1 MMAEIFVLC
10 PFGLDA
16 GLVSKAV
23 ELSGDAPVRVLV
35 PEADVEA
42 AAEAGAGIIHTLT
55 ADSLIADE
63 ALFSRWLEEK
73 ITEWGS
79 RILLAPAT
87 VSMRNIMPM
96 LAWLLDAGLTADCTG
111 LTLDGEELIQ
121 TRPAF
126 GNSLMATIRT
136 LSPIQMATVRP
147 GTFLPRKCRTS
158 SVTVLPETY
167 NPREER
173 VKITEEAVNG
183 EGKSLSQAEIVIAGG
198 LGVGSKENFRK
209 LEVLADVLGA
219 GIGASRAAVDA
230 GFAPYRCQI
239 GMTGVTVCPKLYIAV
254 GISGAVQHLA
264 GMSGAE
270 RVIAVNSDPNAPI
283 FDYADYGI
291 VGDWETAIDQLMNI
305 LREEAL

>member
-1 MMAEIFVLC
+1 MAEILVLC

-16 GLVSKAV
+16 GLVSKAA
-23 ELSGDAPVRVLV
+23 ELSGGNPVRVLV
-35 PEADVEA
+35 PETDAEA
-42 AAEAGAGIIHTLT
+42 AMEAGAGVIHSLKT
-55 ADSLIADE
+55 AGKIADE
-63 ALFSRWLEEK
+63 ALFSRWLADK
-73 ITEWGS
+73 ISQWGCK
-79 RILLAPAT
+79 ILLAPAT
-87 VSMRNIMPM
+87 VSMRNVMPM

-111 LTLDGEELIQ
+111 LTLEGSELVQI
-121 TRPAF
+121 RPAF

-147 GTFLPRKCRTS
+147 GTFPARKCPAS
-158 SVTVLPETY
+158 STTVFSETY
-167 NPREER
+167 CPGEEQVR
-173 VKITEEAVNG
+173 ITETDTFR
-183 EGKSLSQAEIVIAGG
+183 EGKPLSQAKIIIAGG
-198 LGVGSKENFRK
+198 LGIGSKAGFQK
-209 LEVLADVLGA
+209 LEAMAESLGA

-291 VGDWETAIDQLMNI
+291 VGDWETAVDQLMNI